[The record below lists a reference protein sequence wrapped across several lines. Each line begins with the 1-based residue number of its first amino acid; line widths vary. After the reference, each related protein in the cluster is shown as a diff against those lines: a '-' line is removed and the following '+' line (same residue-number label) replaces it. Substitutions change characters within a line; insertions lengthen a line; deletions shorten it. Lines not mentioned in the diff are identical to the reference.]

1 MYPGAGEIS
10 WVQDINVEIIRAI
23 ELMGGRKSKTYTIY
37 EKTLPA

>member
-23 ELMGGRKSKTYTIY
+23 ELMGARRSKTYTIY